1 MCVCVH
7 LADAPL
13 VGDVEAVLGR
23 GEPLHLQDL
32 GGDRRGQEDFGRG
45 LLETHRVVDR
55 RQRQT
60 LRCRHT
66 NVVR

>member
-1 MCVCVH
+1 MQVCVRVCVCVH

-45 LLETHRVVDR
+45 LFETHRVVDR
-55 RQRQT
+55 R
-60 LRCRHT
+60 
-66 NVVR
+66 